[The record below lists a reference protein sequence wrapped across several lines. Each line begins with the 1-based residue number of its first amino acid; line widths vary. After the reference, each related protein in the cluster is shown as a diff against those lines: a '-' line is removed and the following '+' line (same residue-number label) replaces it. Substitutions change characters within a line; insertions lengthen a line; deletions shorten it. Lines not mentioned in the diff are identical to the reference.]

1 MSIVAAPGGTVVGP
15 FHSGY
20 AYDLKKS
27 LSVRADPRA
36 NVASVTFKLNG
47 ALLQTEN
54 IRPYCVAGDPNN
66 SLNRWKPALGSHI
79 LVATPYSAT
88 DGGGMAGTPVTV
100 RFNVVDT
107 SPTTKQ
113 SHVRINSG
121 GPAFTDKLDRV
132 WAADRAFSGG
142 IAGAYTQKVSGPG
155 QSALYQTQRHAPTL
169 AYQIPVINGDY
180 DVTLRFAEMYWSAP
194 GKRVFNVAVE
204 GKIVMSHFDI
214 YALVGRYAAVK
225 RTFPVSVTDG
235 VLNIV
240 ADATVDQA
248 TLAAIEIVPADSET
262 PQPDSKSGLLNVST
276 RTHVGKGENVL
287 IGGFIITGDAPKKVL
302 IRALGPSLLK
312 ADIKGV
318 LLNPVAHLHDSAGK
332 LIPFGEKLQRG
343 SGDIDLPASDPREPV
358 MVATLDPG
366 NYTVVLSG
374 RNDTAGVAVLEVY
387 DVGSDASQV
396 AAISTR
402 GKVGTGDNVLIGG
415 FIIGGDEPGHV
426 IVRAVGPSL
435 SKNGIAGA
443 LQDPTL
449 DLYDR
454 DGTLIFA
461 NDNWR
466 NNQERQLTNSGI
478 APQDNREAAIAA
490 TLAPGNYTAVVRGRH
505 ESTGVGLVEVYF
517 TGQ

>member
-1 MSIVAAPGGTVVGP
+1 MVTAPRGTVVGP

-20 AYDLKKS
+20 TYDLKKS

-36 NVASVTFKLNG
+36 NVASVTFKLDG

-54 IRPYCVAGDPNN
+54 IRPYCVVGDPNN
-66 SLNRWKPALGSHI
+66 SVNRWKPALGSHV
-79 LVATPYSAT
+79 LVATPYSAI
-88 DGGGMAGTPVTV
+88 DGGGTAGTPVTV
-100 RFNVVDT
+100 RFTVVNT
-107 SPTTKQ
+107 SPTTHR
-113 SHVRINSG
+113 SIVRINCG
-121 GPAFTDKLDRV
+121 GPAVTDKLGQV
-132 WAADRAFSGG
+132 WSADTNFVGGAAMTYD
-142 IAGAYTQKVSGPG
+142 TETVSGAKDVALF
-155 QSALYQTQRHAPTL
+155 QSQRCAPTL
-169 AYQIPVINGDY
+169 IYRIPVSNGDY
-180 DVTLRFAEMYWSAP
+180 EVTLRFAEMRWRP
-194 GKRVFNVAVE
+194 EGERVFNVAVE
-204 GKIVMSHFDI
+204 GETVLSNLDI
-214 YALVGRYAAVK
+214 NALVGRYAAVK

-235 VLNIV
+235 VLNVVGTAI
-240 ADATVDQA
+240 VDQA
-248 TLAAIEIVPADSET
+248 MISAIEIAPADSET

-276 RTHVGKGENVL
+276 RAHVGTGENVL

-302 IRALGPSLLK
+302 IRAIGPSLLNVGVT
-312 ADIKGV
+312 GV
-318 LLNPVAHLHDSAGK
+318 LLNPVVHLHDSAGK
-332 LIPFGEKLQRG
+332 LIPFGQKLQRG
-343 SGDIDLPASDPREPV
+343 SGGIDLPASDPREPV

-387 DVGSDASQV
+387 DVGTDASHV